1 MNKLFIED
9 LDVRDKRV
17 IVRVD
22 FNVPVKDGRVE
33 NDKRLRA
40 SLPTIRRL
48 KEQGARLILMSHLGR
63 PKGKVVDSMRMAPV
77 AAALG
82 GLLGCEV
89 KVASDCIGPQ
99 VKQAAASLGSGDILL
114 LENLR
119 FHEEE
124 EKNDSEFARQLAG
137 LAEIYINDAFG
148 TAHRAHASTAGITA
162 FVNQAAAGYLMKAEL
177 DYLGKAL
184 VQPQKPF
191 VAIMGGA
198 KVSSK
203 IAVIEQ
209 LLQRVDRLL
218 LGGAMTHTFLKAQG
232 REIGRSVY
240 EEDKVELA
248 AQLLKKGGDRLVL
261 PVDYSV
267 TDDFDFGQRRMGEL
281 RTVAADSLPANG
293 FAVDIGPQSI
303 TAFAAH
309 IQEAKTVVWNGPV
322 GVFEIEATSR
332 GTFAVAEALAKAT
345 AAGAVTV
352 IGGGD
357 SAAAVEQAGL
367 EERVTHVSTGG
378 GASLEFLE
386 GRTLPGVD
394 ALTDKS

>member
-9 LDVRDKRV
+9 LDVRDRKA

-48 KEQGARLILMSHLGR
+48 KEEGARVILMSHLGR

-82 GLLGCEV
+82 GLLGCEI
-89 KVASDCIGPQ
+89 KVVSDCIGPE
-99 VKQAAASLGSGDILL
+99 VEQAAAALGSGEILL

-124 EKNDSEFARQLAG
+124 EQNDTEFARKLAG

-162 FVNQAAAGYLMKAEL
+162 FMKQAAAGYLMKAEL
-177 DYLGKAL
+177 DYLGRAL
-184 VQPQKPF
+184 SEPKKPF

-232 REIGRSVY
+232 REIGKSVY
-240 EEDKVELA
+240 EEDKVGLA
-248 AQLLKKGGDRLVL
+248 AELLQKGGDRLVL
-261 PVDYSV
+261 PVDYIV
-267 TDDFDFGQRRMGEL
+267 TDDFDFGERRMGEL
-281 RTVAADSLPANG
+281 RTVAADSLTAGG

-303 TAFAAH
+303 AEFETH
-309 IQEAKTVVWNGPV
+309 ILGAKTVVWNGPV

-345 AAGAVTV
+345 TAGAITV

-357 SAAAVEQAGL
+357 SAAAVEKAGL
-367 EERVTHVSTGG
+367 EDKVTHVSTGG

-386 GRTLPGVD
+386 GRALPGVE
-394 ALTDKS
+394 ALTNA